1 MDKISVTAFVIA
13 LWLCYT
19 LRADIVS
26 AGESLQE
33 AGDMIIGGLVSVHQK
48 ESGDSCVTPDLHGIL
63 TVEAILFALKAIND
77 QKYLTLGS
85 KLGCDIRDTCPSPF
99 SAAFDL
105 VENSPRPEDQP
116 LAAAVGNLPLQLP
129 ENYRALLM
137 LFSSQTPHMSCIT
150 STYQVKYKPDMI
162 SHAEF
167 IFHAVARDRTNLRAI
182 VHLAARFNW
191 TYVGVVHDDSA
202 EGEYEMDLFQQEA
215 EEKFV
220 CVGRKYSLASNASGV
235 QIQKFISSLKAEKN
249 FSVVV
254 MLTSKGLFKGIID
267 EAFKQKISDVT
278 WIGSESSWDNE
289 ARFPTENTAA
299 QGMFKVG
306 TSASIVQFK
315 THLQELLT
323 SPKRLRQNKWILNM
337 VASEPV
343 TTAPDAKSTVK
354 STTSSPTQAPV
365 ALSVQLNSSSNS
377 TGNITTPL
385 PPTPAS
391 SPSTAP
397 ATPSKA
403 TSTKALCN
411 DPPCGVNKTL
421 LQQLVTAL
429 KSMADSATCTID
441 SIFAVAHALSAK
453 EKCKTNCPEDHD
465 FYKFIKK
472 VNFTSLSKNHISFNS
487 QRNLNDV
494 KYKVWTLQK
503 TGNGSAVSV
512 QEQKNLRLSE
522 VGSWKQSGRDTPE
535 LKIRPLTEIK
545 WNTKEDEIPKSAC
558 HDPCKPGT
566 YKALKKTRGEA
577 ECCWECLP
585 CAENSVSEM
594 EDSLACKPCPAG
606 SKASNEQDECITQ
619 FEDYVYWSDA
629 GSLIMLFLMVAGVC
643 FSVYVAVVL
652 FKNRE
657 TPVMRRAKNAT
668 LLLLPFVVILFLIPI
683 PLLSK
688 PNEASCEGYRAF
700 FILTLG
706 IPLAALISKSVFVDN
721 RYYDSDGQIKE
732 SWGQC
737 TCTPRLAFAIGT
749 FTIHVIVTIL
759 IAVLL
764 PNEILRYPTDD
775 PFTVYIE
782 CSIHTGFGFLVVIF
796 YIMAV
801 ATVYSIMSMNE
812 EITPENDME
821 VRWTSFCM
829 FICYVICF
837 LYVAIE
843 YGAVGKGKI
852 FGLAFVDFLFAI
864 NILAC
869 IYLPKWYV
877 IVFQPE
883 KNQADVSPWSM
894 YVKTQEKV
902 SVRLSEG
909 EQESPVLPKRGTLA
923 SMAKES
929 SKMSNGD
936 SDMDGKSESTG
947 LINDT
952 DV

>member
-1 MDKISVTAFVIA
+1 MDKISVSAFVIA
-13 LWLCYT
+13 LWLRYT
-19 LRADIVS
+19 S
-26 AGESLQE
+26 AGESLE
-33 AGDMIIGGLVSVHQK
+33 EPGDTIIGGLVSVHQK
-48 ESGDSCVTPDLHGIL
+48 ESGDSCVTPDLHGFL

-77 QKYLTLGS
+77 QNYLTLGS
-85 KLGCDIRDTCPSPF
+85 KLGCDIRDTCPSPL
-99 SAAFDL
+99 SAAIDL
-105 VENSPRPEDQP
+105 VVNSPRPEDQP

-129 ENYRALLM
+129 EYHRALLM
-137 LFSSQTPHMSCIT
+137 LLSKQTPHMSCIT
-150 STYQVKYKPDMI
+150 STYQVKYKPDLI
-162 SHAEF
+162 SGTEF
-167 IFHAVARDRTNLRAI
+167 IFHAIARDKTNLRAI
-182 VHLAARFNW
+182 VHLAARFKW

-202 EGEYEMDLFQQEA
+202 EGKYEAELFQQEA
-215 EEKFV
+215 EQKFV

-235 QIQKFISSLKAEKN
+235 QIQKFISSLRAEKN

-254 MLTSKGLFKGIID
+254 MLTSKRIFKGIID

-289 ARFPTENTAA
+289 ARFPIENTAA

-315 THLQELLT
+315 AHLQDLLT
-323 SPKRLRQNKWILNM
+323 SPKRNKWIMNM

-343 TTAPDAKSTVK
+343 TTAPDAKSTAE
-354 STTSSPTQAPV
+354 STTSPPTQAPV
-365 ALSVQLNSSSNS
+365 ASSVQPNSSSNS
-377 TGNITTPL
+377 TGNTTKPL
-385 PPTPAS
+385 PLTPTS

-403 TSTKALCN
+403 TPTKALCN
-411 DPPCGVNKTL
+411 GPLCGVNQTL
-421 LQQLVTAL
+421 LQQLVTSL
-429 KSMADSATCTID
+429 ISMADSATCTID

-453 EKCKTNCPEDHD
+453 EKCKTNCPEDHH
-465 FYKFIKK
+465 FFEFIKN
-472 VNFTSLSKNHISFNS
+472 VNFTSLSGNHISFNS

-494 KYKVWTLQK
+494 EYRIWTLQK
-503 TGNGSAVSV
+503 TENGSAVSA
-512 QEQKNLRLSE
+512 QEEKNLQLSE

-535 LKIRPLTEIK
+535 LAIRASIKIK

-558 HDPCKPGT
+558 HDLCKPGT
-566 YKALKKTRGEA
+566 YKALKETRGEA
-577 ECCWECLP
+577 ECCWQCLP

-606 SKASNEQDECITQ
+606 SAASNEQDECITQ

-652 FKNRE
+652 FRNRE

-706 IPLAALISKSVFVDN
+706 VPLAALMGKSVFVDN

-737 TCTPRLAFAIGT
+737 ICTPRLVFAIGA
-749 FTIHVIVTIL
+749 FTIHVIATIL

-801 ATVYSIMSMNE
+801 TTVYSIMSMNE

-829 FICYVICF
+829 FIWYVICF
-837 LYVAIE
+837 LYVTIE

-909 EQESPVLPKRGTLA
+909 EQESPVIPKRGKLA

-936 SDMDGKSESTG
+936 PDMDGKSESTG

>member
-1 MDKISVTAFVIA
+1 MDKVFVTAFCIA

-26 AGESLQE
+26 AGESLKE
-33 AGDMIIGGLVSVHQK
+33 PGDAIIGGLVSVHQK

-63 TVEAILFALKAIND
+63 TVEAILFALEAINS
-77 QKYLTLGS
+77 QEYLTLGS
-85 KLGCDIRDTCPSPF
+85 TLGCDIRDTCPSPV
-99 SAAFDL
+99 SAALDL
-105 VENSPRPEDQP
+105 VVNSPRPEDQP
-116 LAAAVGNLPLQLP
+116 LAAAVGNLPQQLS
-129 ENYRALLM
+129 EYHRALLM

-150 STYQVKYKPDMI
+150 STYQVKYKPDLI
-162 SHAEF
+162 SRTEF

-202 EGEYEMDLFQQEA
+202 EGKYEAGLFQQEA

-235 QIQKFISSLKAEKN
+235 QIQNFMSSLKAEKN

-254 MLTSKGLFKGIID
+254 MLTSKRLFKGIID

-289 ARFPTENTAA
+289 ARFLAQNTAA

-306 TSASIVQFK
+306 TLASVDRFK
-315 THLQELLT
+315 THLQGLGT
-323 SPKRLRQNKWILNM
+323 SRKLNKWIMNK
-337 VASEPV
+337 VASAPV
-343 TTAPDAKSTVK
+343 TTSPDAKSTVE
-354 STTSSPTQAPV
+354 SATSPPTQAPD
-365 ALSVQLNSSSNS
+365 ASSAQPNSSSNS
-377 TGNITTPL
+377 TGNTTTPL
-385 PPTPAS
+385 PPTPS
-391 SPSTAP
+391 PSPSTVP
-397 ATPSKA
+397 ATLSVS
-403 TSTKALCN
+403 TTKALCN
-411 DPPCGVNKTL
+411 DTPCGVNKTL
-421 LQQLVTAL
+421 LEQLVKRLTL
-429 KSMADSATCTID
+429 IADSATCTID

-465 FYKFIKK
+465 FFKFIKN
-472 VNFTSLSKNHISFNS
+472 VNFTSLSGHRISFNS

-494 KYKVWTLQK
+494 EYKVWTLQK
-503 TGNGSAVSV
+503 TGNGSAATAK
-512 QEQKNLRLSE
+512 EQKYLRLSD
-522 VGSWKQSGRDTPE
+522 VGSWKQLGPDTPE
-535 LKIRPLTEIK
+535 LKMRTSDIK

-558 HDPCKPGT
+558 HDPCKPGL

-577 ECCWECLP
+577 ECCWHCLP

-594 EDSLACKPCPAG
+594 EDSLVCKPCLAG
-606 SKASNEQDECITQ
+606 SAASIAQDECITQ

-629 GSLIMLFLMVAGVC
+629 GSLIMLFLMVAGLC

-700 FILTLG
+700 FILTLA
-706 IPLAALISKSVFVDN
+706 IPLAALISKSLFVDN

-737 TCTPRLAFAIGT
+737 ICTPRLAFAIGT

-796 YIMAV
+796 YLMAV
-801 ATVYSIMSMNE
+801 TTVYSIMSMNE

-829 FICYVICF
+829 FIWYVISF

-929 SKMSNGD
+929 GKMSNGD
-936 SDMDGKSESTG
+936 SDMDGKSESAG

>member
-1 MDKISVTAFVIA
+1 MDKISVSAFFIT
-13 LWLCYT
+13 LWLCNT

-26 AGESLQE
+26 AGESLKKP
-33 AGDMIIGGLVSVHQK
+33 GDAIIGGLVSVHQK

-77 QKYLTLGS
+77 QEYLTLGS
-85 KLGCDIRDTCPSPF
+85 KLGCDIRDTCPRPV
-99 SAAFDL
+99 SAALDL
-105 VENSPRPEDQP
+105 VVNSPRPEDQP
-116 LAAAVGNLPLQLP
+116 LVAAVGNLPQQLP
-129 ENYRALLM
+129 EYRRALLM
-137 LFSSQTPHMSCIT
+137 LFSSQTPHMSCIS
-150 STYQVKYKPDMI
+150 STYQVKYKPDLI
-162 SHAEF
+162 SRTEF
-167 IFHAVARDRTNLRAI
+167 IFHAVARDRTNLRAM

-202 EGEYEMDLFQQEA
+202 EGKYEADLFQQEA
-215 EEKFV
+215 EDKFI
-220 CVGRKYSLASNASGV
+220 CVGRKYSLSSNASGV
-235 QIQKFISSLKAEKN
+235 QIQNFISSLKADKN

-254 MLTSKGLFKGIID
+254 MLTSKRLFKGIID

-289 ARFPTENTAA
+289 ARFPIENTAA

-306 TSASIVQFK
+306 TSASIAEFK
-315 THLQELLT
+315 AHLKELLT
-323 SPKRLRQNKWILNM
+323 RPKRNKWIMNM
-337 VASEPV
+337 VRASTPV
-343 TTAPDAKSTVK
+343 TTSPHAKSTVEI
-354 STTSSPTQAPV
+354 TTSPPTQAPV
-365 ALSVQLNSSSNS
+365 VSSAQPNSSANS
-377 TGNITTPL
+377 TGNTTTPL
-385 PPTPAS
+385 PSTPAP
-391 SPSTAP
+391 SPSTAS
-397 ATPSKA
+397 ATPSVA
-403 TSTKALCN
+403 PTKALC
-411 DPPCGVNKTL
+411 PLCGVNKTL
-421 LQQLVTAL
+421 LAQLVNTL
-429 KSMADSATCTID
+429 TLMADSATCTID

-465 FYKFIKK
+465 FFKFIKN
-472 VNFTSLSKNHISFNS
+472 VNFTSLSGHQISFNS

-494 KYKVWTLQK
+494 VYKVLTLQK

-512 QEQKNLRLSE
+512 QEQKNLQLSD
-522 VGSWKQSGRDTPE
+522 VGSWKQSGRDTPK
-535 LKIRPLTEIK
+535 LTMRPSTEIK

-566 YKALKKTRGEA
+566 YKALKETRGEA
-577 ECCWECLP
+577 ECCWHCLP

-594 EDSLACKPCPAG
+594 EDSLACKPCPAA
-606 SKASNEQDECITQ
+606 SAASNAQDECITQ

-657 TPVMRRAKNAT
+657 TPVMRRVKNAT

-700 FILTLG
+700 FILTVG

-737 TCTPRLAFAIGT
+737 ICTPRLAFAIGT
-749 FTIHVIVTIL
+749 FTIHVVVTVL

-764 PNEILRYPTDD
+764 PNEILRYSTDD

-796 YIMAV
+796 YNMAV
-801 ATVYSIMSMNE
+801 TTVYSIMSMNE
-812 EITPENDME
+812 EISPENDME

-829 FICYVICF
+829 FIWYVISF

-852 FGLAFVDFLFAI
+852 FGLAFVDFLFAV

-877 IVFQPE
+877 IIFQPE

-909 EQESPVLPKRGTLA
+909 EQESPVLPKRSTLA

-929 SKMSNGD
+929 GKMSNGD

>member
-1 MDKISVTAFVIA
+1 MDKISVSAFFIA
-13 LWLCYT
+13 LWLCNT
-19 LRADIVS
+19 LGADIVS
-26 AGESLQE
+26 LKKP
-33 AGDMIIGGLVSVHQK
+33 GDAIIGGLVSVHHK
-48 ESGDSCVTPDLHGIL
+48 ESGDSCVIPDLHGIL
-63 TVEAILFALKAIND
+63 TVEAILFALKAINN
-77 QKYLTLGS
+77 QTHFTLRS
-85 KLGCDIRDTCPSPF
+85 ELGCDIRDTCPSPF
-99 SAAFDL
+99 SAALDL
-105 VENSPRPEDQP
+105 VVNTPRPEDKP
-116 LAAAVGNLPLQLP
+116 LVAAVGNLPQQLQ
-129 ENYRALLM
+129 EYHRALLL

-150 STYQVKYKPDMI
+150 STYQVKYKPDLI
-162 SHAEF
+162 SRTEF
-167 IFHAVARDRTNLRAI
+167 IFHAVARDTTNLRAI
-182 VHLAARFNW
+182 VHLAALFNW
-191 TYVGVVHDDSA
+191 TYVGVVYDDSD
-202 EGEYEMDLFQQEA
+202 EGKYEADLFQQEA
-215 EEKFV
+215 EQKFV

-235 QIQKFISSLKAEKN
+235 QIQNFISSLKAEKN

-254 MLTSKGLFKGIID
+254 MLTSKRVFKGIID
-267 EAFKQKISDVT
+267 EAFKQKMSDVT

-289 ARFPTENTAA
+289 ASFPTENTAA

-315 THLQELLT
+315 THLKDLLR
-323 SPKRLRQNKWILNM
+323 SPERNKWIMNM
-337 VASEPV
+337 VASEPA
-343 TTAPDAKSTVK
+343 TTAPETKSTVE
-354 STTSSPTQAPV
+354 STTSPPTQAPV
-365 ALSVQLNSSSNS
+365 VSSAQPNSSNS
-377 TGNITTPL
+377 TGNTTTLL
-385 PPTPAS
+385 PSLLPSTPEP

-397 ATPSKA
+397 ATSSVAP
-403 TSTKALCN
+403 TSALCI

-421 LQQLVTAL
+421 LKQLVNTL
-429 KSMADSATCTID
+429 MSMADSATCTID

-465 FYKFIKK
+465 FFKFIKN
-472 VNFTSLSKNHISFNS
+472 VNFTSLSGQRISFNS

-494 KYKVWTLQK
+494 EYKISTLRK
-503 TGNGSAVSV
+503 IGLAASA
-512 QEQKNLRLSE
+512 QEQKYLRLSD
-522 VGSWKQSGRDTPE
+522 VGSWKQSGGDTPE
-535 LKIRPLTEIK
+535 LTMRPSTDIK
-545 WNTKEDEIPKSAC
+545 WNSKEDEIPKSAC
-558 HDPCKPGT
+558 HDPCKPGS
-566 YKALKKTRGEA
+566 YKTLKEIRGEA
-577 ECCWECLP
+577 ECCWHCLP

-606 SKASNEQDECITQ
+606 SAASNEQDECITQ

-629 GSLIMLFLMVAGVC
+629 GSLIMLFVMVADVC

-706 IPLAALISKSVFVDN
+706 IPLAALISKSAFVDN
-721 RYYDSDGQIKE
+721 RYYDSDGQIKD

-737 TCTPRLAFAIGT
+737 ICTPRLAVATGT
-749 FTIHVIVTIL
+749 FIMHVTVTIL
-759 IAVLL
+759 IAFLL

-796 YIMAV
+796 YFMAV
-801 ATVYSIMSMNE
+801 TTVYSIMSMSE

-829 FICYVICF
+829 FIWYVICF

-852 FGLAFVDFLFAI
+852 FGLAFVDFLFAV

-909 EQESPVLPKRGTLA
+909 EQESPVLPKRGALA

-929 SKMSNGD
+929 SKVSNGD
-936 SDMDGKSESTG
+936 SDMDGRSESTG

>member
-1 MDKISVTAFVIA
+1 MDKISVSEFFIA

-19 LRADIVS
+19 MGADIVS
-26 AGESLQE
+26 AGESLKKP
-33 AGDMIIGGLVSVHQK
+33 GDAIIGGLVSVHHK
-48 ESGDSCVTPDLHGIL
+48 ESGDSCVTLDLQGIL
-63 TVEAILFALKAIND
+63 TVEAILFALKAID
-77 QKYLTLGS
+77 SQKYLTLRS
-85 KLGCDIRDTCPSPF
+85 KLGCDIRDTCPSPV
-99 SAAFDL
+99 SAALDL
-105 VENSPRPEDQP
+105 VVNSRRPEGKR
-116 LAAAVGNLPLQLP
+116 LVAAVGNLPQQFP
-129 ENYRALLM
+129 EYHRALLM
-137 LFSSQTPHMSCIT
+137 LFSGHTPHMSCIT
-150 STYQVKYKPDMI
+150 STYQVKYKPDLI
-162 SHAEF
+162 SRTEF

-191 TYVGVVHDDSA
+191 TYVGVVHDESN
-202 EGEYEMDLFQQEA
+202 EGKYEADLFQQEA
-215 EEKFV
+215 EQNFI
-220 CVGRKYSLASNASGV
+220 CVGRKYSLASNATGV
-235 QIQKFISSLKAEKN
+235 QIENFISSLKAEKN

-254 MLTSKGLFKGIID
+254 MLTSKRLFKGIID

-306 TSASIVQFK
+306 TSASIVEFK
-315 THLQELLT
+315 AHLQELAT
-323 SPKRLRQNKWILNM
+323 SPGRNKWIMNM
-337 VASEPV
+337 VASAPA
-343 TTAPDAKSTVK
+343 TTAAPDVKSTVD
-354 STTSSPTQAPV
+354 SITNPPTQPPV
-365 ALSVQLNSSSNS
+365 VSSAQPNSSNS
-377 TGNITTPL
+377 TENTTTPL
-385 PPTPAS
+385 PPTPAP
-391 SPSTAP
+391 SPSTAA
-397 ATPSKA
+397 ATPSVA
-403 TSTKALCN
+403 PTKASCN

-421 LQQLVTAL
+421 LEQLVNTL
-429 KSMADSATCTID
+429 ISMADSATCTID

-453 EKCKTNCPEDHD
+453 EKCKTNCPEDHG
-465 FYKFIKK
+465 FFKFIKN
-472 VNFTSLSKNHISFNS
+472 VNFTSLSGHRISFNS
-487 QRNLNDV
+487 QRNLDGV
-494 KYKVWTLQK
+494 EYKIWSLQK
-503 TGNGSAVSV
+503 TGNGSAVSA
-512 QEQKNLRLSE
+512 QEQKNLQLSE
-522 VGSWKQSGRDTPE
+522 VGSWKISGGNTPE
-535 LKIRPLTEIK
+535 LTVRRSTDMK
-545 WNTKEDEIPKSAC
+545 WNTNEDEIPKSTC

-566 YKALKKTRGEA
+566 YKVLKKIRGEE
-577 ECCWECLP
+577 ECCWHCLP

-594 EDSLACKPCPAG
+594 EDSLACKACPAG
-606 SKASNEQDECITQ
+606 SAASNEQDECITQ

-629 GSLIMLFLMVAGVC
+629 GSLIMLFVMVAGIC

-700 FILTLG
+700 FIVTLG

-732 SWGQC
+732 NWGQC
-737 TCTPRLAFAIGT
+737 ICTPRLAVAIGT
-749 FTIHVIVTIL
+749 FIIHVIVTIL

-764 PNEILRYPTDD
+764 PNEVLRYPTDD

-782 CSIHTGFGFLVVIF
+782 CSIHTGFGFLAVIF

-801 ATVYSIMSMNE
+801 TTVYSIMSMSE

-829 FICYVICF
+829 FIWYVICF

-852 FGLAFVDFLFAI
+852 VGLAFVDFLFAV

-923 SMAKES
+923 STAKES

>member
-1 MDKISVTAFVIA
+1 MEKISVSAFVIA

-19 LRADIVS
+19 LRTSIVS

-33 AGDMIIGGLVSVHQK
+33 PGDAIIGALVSVHQK

-63 TVEAILFALKAIND
+63 TVEAILFALKAINEQND
-77 QKYLTLGS
+77 LTLRS
-85 KLGCDIRDTCPSPF
+85 KLGCDIRDTCPSPV
-99 SAAFDL
+99 SAALDL
-105 VENSPRPEDQP
+105 VVNSRRPKDEP
-116 LAAAVGNLPLQLP
+116 LVAAVGDLPQQLP
-129 ENYRALLM
+129 ENHRALLM
-137 LFSSQTPHMSCIT
+137 LFSSQTLHMSCIT
-150 STYQVKYKPDMI
+150 STYKVKYKPDLI
-162 SHAEF
+162 SRTEF
-167 IFHAVARDRTNLRAI
+167 IFHAVARDRSNLKAM
-182 VHLAARFNW
+182 VHLAAQFNW
-191 TYVGVVHDDSA
+191 TYVGVVYDDSA
-202 EGEYEMDLFQQEA
+202 EGKYEADLFQQEA
-215 EEKFV
+215 EDKFV
-220 CVGRKYSLASNASGV
+220 CVGRKYPLASNASGE
-235 QIQKFISSLKAEKN
+235 QIQNFISSLKADKN

-254 MLTSKGLFKGIID
+254 MLTSKRLFKGIID

-278 WIGSESSWDNE
+278 WIGGESSWDNE
-289 ARFPTENTAA
+289 AKFPTGNTAA

-306 TSASIVQFK
+306 TSASIVAFK
-315 THLQELLT
+315 AHLQDLLK
-323 SPKRLRQNKWILNM
+323 SSKLNKWIMNM
-337 VASEPV
+337 VASAPV
-343 TTAPDAKSTVK
+343 TTAPDGKSTIE
-354 STTSSPTQAPV
+354 STTSPPTQAPV
-365 ALSVQLNSSSNS
+365 VSSAQPNSSSYS
-377 TGNITTPL
+377 TGNTTTPL
-385 PPTPAS
+385 PSTPAP

-397 ATPSKA
+397 ATPSVA
-403 TSTKALCN
+403 PTTAQCN
-411 DPPCGVNKTL
+411 DKPCGVNKTL
-421 LQQLVTAL
+421 LAQLVNTL

-465 FYKFIKK
+465 FYKFIKN
-472 VNFTSLSKNHISFNS
+472 VNFTSLSGHKISFNS

-494 KYKVWTLQK
+494 EYKIWTLQK
-503 TGNGSAVSV
+503 TGNGSAMSV
-512 QEQKNLRLSE
+512 QEQKHLQLSF
-522 VGSWKQSGRDTPE
+522 VGRWKQSGQDTPE
-535 LKIRPLTEIK
+535 LMMRPSAKIK
-545 WNTKEDEIPKSAC
+545 WNTNEDEIPKSAC

-566 YKALKKTRGEA
+566 YKALKETRGEA
-577 ECCWECLP
+577 ECCWHCVP
-585 CAENSVSEM
+585 CPKNSISEM
-594 EDSLACKPCPAG
+594 EDSSECKQCPAG
-606 SKASNEQDECITQ
+606 SAASNVQDECITQ
-619 FEDYVYWSDA
+619 FENYVYWSDA
-629 GSLIMLFLMVAGVC
+629 GSLIMLFVMVAGVC

-657 TPVMRRAKNAT
+657 TPVMRRVKNAT

-706 IPLAALISKSVFVDN
+706 IPLASLISKSVFVDN
-721 RYYDSDGQIKE
+721 RYYDSDGQVKE

-737 TCTPRLAFAIGT
+737 ICTPRLAFAIGS
-749 FTIHVIVTIL
+749 FTIHVIATIL

-801 ATVYSIMSMNE
+801 TTVYSIMSMNE

-829 FICYVICF
+829 FIWYVISF

-852 FGLAFVDFLFAI
+852 FGLAFVDFLFAV

-909 EQESPVLPKRGTLA
+909 EQESPVLPKRDALA

-929 SKMSNGD
+929 GKMSNGD